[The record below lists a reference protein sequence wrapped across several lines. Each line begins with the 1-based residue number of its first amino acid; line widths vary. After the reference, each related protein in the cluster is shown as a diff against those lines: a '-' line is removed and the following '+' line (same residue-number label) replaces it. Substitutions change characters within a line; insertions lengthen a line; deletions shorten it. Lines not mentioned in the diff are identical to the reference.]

1 VIAAAILVVAAV
13 APAASSPEGLHYGMP
28 APWVVVQPLRA
39 STVVVQPFRA
49 ATVVVQPFRAG
60 SGSSQAAQC
69 DNWADC
75 RTRALDAAS
84 RKEYEAFHD
93 LAWRAVQLAPKQD
106 PALLFLLAR
115 AQSLSGR
122 PHDALV
128 MLRRLSAAAVAREAI
143 EDPDFERVRRLRE
156 WPELAALLAAPPGTP
171 EAPEK
176 PEAREK
182 VALPEKAG
190 TFDKVEKPEKA
201 EKTEKSGEP
210 EKAGLDEAP
219 AKAEAKPVEPLFS
232 EALTFA
238 SASFRPAALVYDA
251 VSRRFIISDT
261 DVSRLAVIDEFSH
274 QLATLASG
282 QSAGFGTVT
291 ALTIDPRAG
300 DLWVASVDGSSGRDV
315 PALHKLQ
322 LISGRVLKTFATD
335 GTASGRFVDITVAA
349 DGTLHAAQE
358 VGTVWRLTPNGG
370 TLAPTLDVS
379 HSRFTTITSSDRGVV
394 YVGMAHRVMWI
405 TSSDSG
411 RLTTADGDDLTDLA
425 QIRWHRRSLVALQRA
440 VDGSY
445 SVIRLRLSRD
455 GRSVAAVDVLD
466 PSVRTPNPSAATI
479 AGDVFYY
486 LAETG
491 GPELSIRRIVLR

>member
-1 VIAAAILVVAAV
+1 
-13 APAASSPEGLHYGMP
+13 
-28 APWVVVQPLRA
+28 
-39 STVVVQPFRA
+39 
-49 ATVVVQPFRAG
+49 
-60 SGSSQAAQC
+60 
-69 DNWADC
+69 
-75 RTRALDAAS
+75 
-84 RKEYEAFHD
+84 
-93 LAWRAVQLAPKQD
+93 VQLAPKQD

-128 MLRRLSAAAVAREAI
+128 MLRRLSAAVAREAI
-143 EDPDFERVRRLRE
+143 EDPDFERVRRLRD
-156 WPELAALLAAPPGTP
+156 WPELAALLAASPG
-171 EAPEK
+171 K
-176 PEAREK
+176 PES
-182 VALPEKAG
+182 
-190 TFDKVEKPEKA
+190 PEKA
-201 EKTEKSGEP
+201 ESPGTSEAPGKSARPGKAEKPETSGKPEKSRDP
-210 EKAGLDEAP
+210 EKAGLAEAP
-219 AKAEAKPVEPLFS
+219 AEPEAPKPVEPLFS

-274 QLATLASG
+274 QVATLASG

-291 ALTIDPRAG
+291 ALAIDPRAG

-315 PALHKLQ
+315 PSLHKLQ

-335 GTASGRFVDITVAA
+335 GTASGRFVDIAVAG

-358 VGTVWRLTPNGG
+358 VGTVWRLAPNGG

-379 HSRFTTITSSDRGVV
+379 HSRFTTITNSDRGVV
-394 YVGMAHRVMWI
+394 YVGMGHRVMWV
-405 TSSDSG
+405 TPSDSG
-411 RLTTADGDDLTDLA
+411 RLTTPDGADLIDLA
-425 QIRWHRRSLVALQRA
+425 HIRWHRRSLVALQRA
-440 VDGSY
+440 ADGSY

-491 GPELSIRRIVLR
+491 GPELAIRRIDLR